1 MNSATE
7 NSTTSTR
14 TETRTSL
21 DQELL
26 LKVLSN
32 PEMAILLTILSRQL
46 PVDKDD
52 ENRNS
57 PLGAK
62 NNDSHSEKQAIVI
75 FYTMEYPKRGKSN

>member
-21 DQELL
+21 DQGLL

-32 PEMAILLTILSRQL
+32 PEMAKKGHFDGKTIIPFAAR
-46 PVDKDD
+46 
-52 ENRNS
+52 
-57 PLGAK
+57 
-62 NNDSHSEKQAIVI
+62 
-75 FYTMEYPKRGKSN
+75 